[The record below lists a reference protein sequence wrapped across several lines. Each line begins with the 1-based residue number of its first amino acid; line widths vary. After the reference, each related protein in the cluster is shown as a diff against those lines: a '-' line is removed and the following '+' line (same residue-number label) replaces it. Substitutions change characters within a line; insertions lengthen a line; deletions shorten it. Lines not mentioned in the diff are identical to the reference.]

1 MFISVFPINRTGWLT
16 TYALPYTVETGW
28 GGLGSYPYNFTS
40 VPGGASIAC
49 PTPCGFTKN

>member
-1 MFISVFPINRTGWLT
+1 VFPINRTGWLT